1 MELLVALDHRFDRT
15 PDGNIWSW
23 FFNRA
28 FWNRYLDVFDAVRVL
43 ARVRDVKSVSG
54 IARQSN
60 GDRVVFVPVPFY
72 HGPWQYLLRRRA
84 VYNAVRLAVCRD
96 EAILL
101 RSGQVGN
108 CLAKILDKVGHPY
121 GLEVIGDPY
130 DAFAPGANRRV
141 LRPFFRWWYP
151 RQIRRLCAKA
161 AAVSYVTQEALQ
173 YRYPAGPN
181 TISRG
186 FSDIELP
193 EEWFAEN
200 PRNIERAARNLLTVG
215 TMDQPYKGHDVLL
228 RALAMS
234 VSRGQDLKVAVAGDG
249 RYRPSLETLARR
261 LGVINR
267 VQFLGQVAA
276 GQSIQERLDK
286 ADLFVLPSR
295 TEGLPRALI
304 EAMARAL
311 PCLASSVGGIPEL
324 LAGED
329 LVPPGNVAALADKLC
344 SVVGDVARLR
354 IMSARN
360 LLKSREYRLDSL
372 RGCRR
377 EFYGQLKSITQK
389 WLDNDVMGDK
399 DEYE

>member
-151 RQIRRLCAKA
+151 RQN
-161 AAVSYVTQEALQ
+161 Q
-173 YRYPAGPN
+173 YYINFP
-181 TISRG
+181 T
-186 FSDIELP
+186 
-193 EEWFAEN
+193 
-200 PRNIERAARNLLTVG
+200 
-215 TMDQPYKGHDVLL
+215 
-228 RALAMS
+228 
-234 VSRGQDLKVAVAGDG
+234 AVAEAMEFEKG
-249 RYRPSLETLARR
+249 E
-261 LGVINR
+261 VIEW
-267 VQFLGQVAA
+267 
-276 GQSIQERLDK
+276 IIEDK
-286 ADLFVLPSR
+286 ANIIAHR
-295 TEGLPRALI
+295 RQ
-304 EAMARAL
+304 
-311 PCLASSVGGIPEL
+311 
-324 LAGED
+324 
-329 LVPPGNVAALADKLC
+329 VPPSPVTIKKN
-344 SVVGDVARLR
+344 LR
-354 IMSARN
+354 FSSKGSKR
-360 LLKSREYRLDSL
+360 S
-372 RGCRR
+372 
-377 EFYGQLKSITQK
+377 
-389 WLDNDVMGDK
+389 
-399 DEYE
+399 